1 MKAPPPLL
9 LLVLEWDLGL
19 RLHRVDLG
27 LSLSG
32 GARFVP
38 TVGKILSTEPEVSS
52 HERRPKVW
60 RLFINRLP
68 EFRWDRRSSRERL
81 SCAGLTGPDL
91 DAVRSGSH

>member
-1 MKAPPPLL
+1 M
-9 LLVLEWDLGL
+9 DHGL
-19 RLHRVDLG
+19 RIHRVDLG
-27 LSLSG
+27 LSLMD

-38 TVGKILSTEPEVSS
+38 TLAEILSMEPEVPSQ
-52 HERRPKVW
+52 ERRPKVW

-81 SCAGLTGPDL
+81 RSAGLTGPKL